1 MNTGNYTVKVNVTL
15 DTKKLNDQLAS
26 IGAKKGSGSDKAGTK
41 MGDSMAD
48 NFVRAFKRKLSYGAL
63 NVVSN
68 VAKDAVRGMI
78 ANTISLDKSQVELA
92 KVTDLSGKSMEEF
105 TNKAFEAG
113 QAVAKTGQQMID
125 ASTEFAKS
133 GFSSSEA
140 LQLSEVATMYQNIAD
155 EEISA
160 GEAAN
165 FIVSQ
170 MKAFD
175 MSSVEDAYHIIDAV
189 NNVSNNTAVSS
200 ADIANNLGKA
210 SSAAKNA
217 GMSYEE
223 LISIMTGMTEI
234 NRNASVSARS
244 IKTLSSRFSQ
254 IIDESSSTGQKL
266 SDFYDSIGVEYIDK
280 TSGQL
285 KSFYDVLDQMG
296 DKWGTL
302 TKNQRN
308 YYSLI
313 QGGANQSQQLTAVLD
328 NWAGAEKALGLAM
341 DADNSAMEENKKVL
355 DSVEGKIN
363 KLKSALQKLSH
374 DFMSSDLLKG
384 GLDVVTKLIE
394 GLDKLISAGNGLAK
408 FPVLIGAI
416 VGGFRI
422 FGGVLAG
429 TGRQFDGLSKII
441 DGVMKL
447 LLGKRG
453 FDVFTN
459 GANSMTKAIE
469 GTGKA
474 GKIAG
479 KEIKKAVEDA
489 SVETV
494 SLGTRISTT
503 FKGAGEWI
511 AKNKVLLGELG
522 VAAGVLAVIFG
533 AIEIDKYFSMES
545 SMKRLEDYEDK
556 AKEVQ
561 SKIADLEAKKK
572 DSGLTKKEERELEL
586 LKLQNKE
593 LERQIEL
600 EKRRAEKGADK
611 ILKNG
616 SGKMGGEKAGT
627 ENSAKYQT
635 ATDEYVNAEKEL
647 DKWTAKLKAA
657 NKEKEEFEQG
667 KRTSYSESAIKEAE
681 LAVEHYQNVMDKAGD
696 KQAEYA
702 TKTYDEWKQI
712 MDAGD
717 DYASLVEK
725 FGIDS
730 KEVAN
735 YQAIRK
741 AVATMT
747 IDADKLKDSYGEV
760 EGAVEGGFELFK
772 GGITVDDVDLSNVT
786 DSVGAI
792 QELLDN
798 TVQNQT
804 IEFDAE
810 DKTGKVIGNIKA
822 EVQDLTAEQWYAVVE
837 ARETGDWSE
846 IKKWEQD
853 PNLQGYINFDVDS
866 KKPDEKKKEFE
877 KPINSKVDFDYDK
890 ASYNKVKG
898 KENEL
903 SGWKEFEI
911 KFNESG
917 YESLRRKVDNIK
929 NATPKG
935 GGQYSFK
942 FATGKRKGQKGGLAW
957 LGDQATS
964 SSSPRPE
971 LVVTKDGAY
980 LAGTTGWEL
989 HEISDQDTVYSYAE
1003 TKKLLGRNPKNSGGF
1018 MMPRYAKGKKS
1029 ASQKKK
1035 EKKRAEFE
1043 KKLESLEYKR
1053 DIYHWSDAT
1062 FKSKYDALYK
1072 KYKKYLTIDQKHS
1085 HGRSN
1090 AEYWHDNGVEEAN
1103 RRIEAVSENGDVD
1116 YALDKIKK
1124 LRDAKRISAKEA
1136 KELRAEVY
1144 KNELDYYARE
1154 YSKGKGN
1161 YEDMYKIAKNYWAK
1175 VGEDTKEYYESL
1187 DVLRQAEQE
1196 RLEKKQETYS
1206 DELEYGKAYVD
1217 YEIKQL
1223 EKQKEIV
1230 EKQKEQKE
1238 DAEELVDLQ
1247 NELSKARSTMVRT
1260 YKEGVGWVY
1269 EADAK
1274 AIRDAQKN
1282 LDAYMDEH
1290 KTDSIQNQIDAWQQ
1304 IADLFDD
1311 IAEQSELF
1319 ALAQKLGVNNLYDL
1333 VKGDITD
1340 VETMA
1345 NWIKG
1350 NNTWINAYDDMMTQL
1365 ENMSPEEYKE
1375 YAEKGITDAMMNA
1388 EYDKFNFGNVLA
1400 GTLNSG
1406 DLSTLFGNTSNEA
1419 YIKSVVDNI
1428 IKASSYVGMNK
1439 GEAQGK
1445 ASESMSTTFNIDNI
1459 SLPSVTDAKSFENSL
1474 KLYATQHSYAKA

>member
-26 IGAKKGSGSDKAGTK
+26 IGAKGGKGTDKAGTK

-92 KVTDLSGKSMEEF
+92 KVTDLSGKSMDEF

-113 QAVAKTGQQMID
+113 QAVAKTGQEMID

-140 LQLSEVATMYQNIAD
+140 LKLSEVATMYQNIAD
-155 EEISA
+155 EETSA

-165 FIVSQ
+165 FIISQ

-296 DKWGTL
+296 DKWDTL
-302 TKNQRN
+302 STDQKK
-308 YYSLI
+308 YYTLV
-313 QGGANQSQQLTAVLD
+313 QAGANQSQNLSAVLD

-374 DFMSSDLLKG
+374 DFMSSDLLKS

-441 DGVMKL
+441 DATMKL

-453 FDVFTN
+453 FEVFTN
-459 GANSMTKAIE
+459 GAGSMTKAIE

-474 GKIAG
+474 GKVAG
-479 KEIKKAVEDA
+479 KEIKEAVEDA

-511 AKNKVLLGELG
+511 AKNKALLGELG

-533 AIEIDKYFSMES
+533 AIEIDKYFGLDES
-545 SMKRLEDYEDK
+545 LKRMHEYEGQLDDVK
-556 AKEVQ
+556 G
-561 SKIADLEAKKK
+561 KIE
-572 DSGLTKKEERELEL
+572 
-586 LKLQNKE
+586 
-593 LERQIEL
+593 EL
-600 EKRRAEKGADK
+600 EKKRVDGTITSAEMSQLKHLKAEERTLLHLIQLEERRAKKAAIKKYEQ
-611 ILKNG
+611 G
-616 SGKMGGEKAGT
+616 SGKRHGERAGT
-627 ENSAKYQT
+627 EEGATYEEAEAKYRSAKKDYDALASQYEELEKKMKGSGLSHEEQLRMDT
-635 ATDEYVNAEKEL
+635 LEKEMGGKLENMDKYKAEMAEAGEALRESFEKGYESGARKKNMSAKARSNYDADRKSLIKSMLDPDVVQDDFEDVADTLTSMFDKLKGEVNAKDVNLL
-647 DKWTAKLKAA
+647 D
-657 NKEKEEFEQG
+657 
-667 KRTSYSESAIKEAE
+667 
-681 LAVEHYQNVMDKAGD
+681 
-696 KQAEYA
+696 
-702 TKTYDEWKQI
+702 TKTTLD
-712 MDAGD
+712 
-717 DYASLVEK
+717 
-725 FGIDS
+725 GI
-730 KEVAN
+730 K
-735 YQAIRK
+735 AIRK
-741 AVATMT
+741 EARAGAKMSFDIKDKEGNSIQQVEG
-747 IDADKLKDSYGEV
+747 KLKDFTDEDLKILIDAEMTG
-760 EGAVEGGFELFK
+760 
-772 GGITVDDVDLSNVT
+772 DLSALENYEGT
-786 DSVGAI
+786 NESI
-792 QELLDN
+792 L
-798 TVQNQT
+798 
-804 IEFDAE
+804 
-810 DKTGKVIGNIKA
+810 NIKA
-822 EVQDLTAEQWYAVVE
+822 QLNDKDAKKAESDLTS
-837 ARETGDWSE
+837 D
-846 IKKWEQD
+846 
-853 PNLQGYINFDVDS
+853 
-866 KKPDEKKKEFE
+866 KEV
-877 KPINSKVDFDYDK
+877 KVKAKSDK
-890 ASYNKVKG
+890 ASFNKV
-898 KENEL
+898 ENDEKNL
-903 SGWKEFEI
+903 TGTGEWTL
-911 KFNESG
+911 KFKTTG
-917 YESLRRKVDNIK
+917 YEDAKQKADNIK
-929 NATPKG
+929 KKVPTG
-935 GGQYSFK
+935 GSQYHF

-957 LGDQATS
+957 LGDEATS
-964 SSSPRPE
+964 SSNPRPE
-971 LVVTKDGAY
+971 LVITKDGAY

-1035 EKKRAEFE
+1035 EKKRAEFDR
-1043 KKLESLEYKR
+1043 KLESLEYKR

-1282 LDAYMDEH
+1282 LDDYMDEH
-1290 KTDSIQNQIDAWQQ
+1290 KTDSIQSQIDMWQE

-1319 ALAQKLGVNNLYDL
+1319 KLAQKLGVNNLYDL

-1345 NWIKG
+1345 DWIKD

-1400 GTLNSG
+1400 GTLNNG
-1406 DLSTLFGNTSNEA
+1406 NLSTLFENTSNEA